1 MITPRILMYA
11 GGAALAWTFLRRYL
25 AKKKLQDSQPKIVED
40 SVVPGVDRRGDDA
53 FCVYAITAAD
63 AAAGK
68 AVAVPSID
76 GPQQIQIPA
85 GIKDGTRLR
94 LAGLGFKKPAGSRGD
109 QFVVVKIAQP

>member
-1 MITPRILMYA
+1 MLTPRILMYA
-11 GGAALAWTFLRRYL
+11 GGAALAWNFLRRYL
-25 AKKKLQDSQPKIVED
+25 AKQKLAAAQPKLIED
-40 SVVPGVDRRGDDA
+40 DVVPGVDRRGDDA
-53 FCVYAITAAD
+53 VCSIALTSED

-68 AVAVPSID
+68 AVTVPSVE

-109 QFVVVKIAQP
+109 QFVVVKIASS